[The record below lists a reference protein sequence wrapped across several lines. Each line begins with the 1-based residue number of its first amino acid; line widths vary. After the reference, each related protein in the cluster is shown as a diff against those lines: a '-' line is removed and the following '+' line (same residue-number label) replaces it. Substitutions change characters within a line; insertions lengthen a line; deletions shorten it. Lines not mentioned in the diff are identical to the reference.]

1 VIWLAVEPTDMRCGF
16 DRLAERV
23 RVVVGQSTLSG
34 QLFVFGSRRGRRL
47 RILVWDRRV
56 GYSRQIVTAKGVDSV
71 SNRPSIIDN
80 DGSSHGRSLF
90 MAETTS
96 AEASG
101 EGMRGSQANTDN
113 KLQAKSVLTKIA
125 AFVADRNI
133 PFLVCSIGMIVMLL
147 WAGKFKM
154 TAPGAEGI
162 IPLVTNSPLT
172 SWQFKIFGPYIL
184 GDIIGATEWT
194 AAILLIIGYFKPKAG
209 ILGGI
214 ILVGMFFTTSSMLIT
229 TPDDTVVVHGI
240 HYMNNLGLFLFK
252 DIISFGVAFYLISYY
267 GRKAIMAENQ
277 R

>member
-1 VIWLAVEPTDMRCGF
+1 MT
-16 DRLAERV
+16 
-23 RVVVGQSTLSG
+23 
-34 QLFVFGSRRGRRL
+34 
-47 RILVWDRRV
+47 
-56 GYSRQIVTAKGVDSV
+56 
-71 SNRPSIIDN
+71 
-80 DGSSHGRSLF
+80 
-90 MAETTS
+90 ETTS
-96 AEASG
+96 AETSG
-101 EGMRGSQANTDN
+101 DSVRGSQANTGN
-113 KLQAKSVLTKIA
+113 KLQAKSVLTRIA

-162 IPLVTNSPLT
+162 IPLVSNSPLT
-172 SWQFKIFGPYIL
+172 SWQFKVFGPYIL
-184 GDIIGATEWT
+184 GDMIGATEWT

-209 ILGGI
+209 IVGGI

-229 TPDDTVVVHGI
+229 TPDDTIVVHGI

-252 DIISFGVAFYLISYY
+252 DIISFGVAFYLISSY

>member
-1 VIWLAVEPTDMRCGF
+1 MIEP
-16 DRLAERV
+16 
-23 RVVVGQSTLSG
+23 
-34 QLFVFGSRRGRRL
+34 
-47 RILVWDRRV
+47 
-56 GYSRQIVTAKGVDSV
+56 
-71 SNRPSIIDN
+71 
-80 DGSSHGRSLF
+80 
-90 MAETTS
+90 TS

-101 EGMRGSQANTDN
+101 DGVRGSQANTGN
-113 KLQAKSVLTKIA
+113 ELQAKSVLTKIA

-133 PFLVCSIGMIVMLL
+133 PFLVCSIGMIVMLV

-162 IPLVTNSPLT
+162 IPLVSSSPLT
-172 SWQFKIFGPYIL
+172 SWQFKVFGPYIL
-184 GDIIGATEWT
+184 GDMIGATEWT

-209 ILGGI
+209 IVAGI
-214 ILVGMFFTTSSMLIT
+214 ILVGMFFTTSTMLIT
-229 TPDDTVVVHGI
+229 TPDDTIVVHGI

>member
-1 VIWLAVEPTDMRCGF
+1 MSEPT
-16 DRLAERV
+16 
-23 RVVVGQSTLSG
+23 
-34 QLFVFGSRRGRRL
+34 
-47 RILVWDRRV
+47 
-56 GYSRQIVTAKGVDSV
+56 
-71 SNRPSIIDN
+71 
-80 DGSSHGRSLF
+80 
-90 MAETTS
+90 S
-96 AEASG
+96 AGASG
-101 EGMRGSQANTDN
+101 VGARGSQANTGN
-113 KLQAKSVLTKIA
+113 GLQAKSVLTKIA
-125 AFVADRNI
+125 AVVADRNI

-162 IPLVTNSPLT
+162 LPLVTHSPLI
-172 SWQFKIFGPYIL
+172 SWQFKVFGPYL
-184 GDIIGATEWT
+184 GSDIIGATEWT

-209 ILGGI
+209 ILGGM
-214 ILVGMFFTTSSMLIT
+214 ILVGMFFTTSTMLIT

>member
-1 VIWLAVEPTDMRCGF
+1 MT
-16 DRLAERV
+16 
-23 RVVVGQSTLSG
+23 
-34 QLFVFGSRRGRRL
+34 
-47 RILVWDRRV
+47 
-56 GYSRQIVTAKGVDSV
+56 
-71 SNRPSIIDN
+71 
-80 DGSSHGRSLF
+80 
-90 MAETTS
+90 ETTS

-172 SWQFKIFGPYIL
+172 RWQFKIFGPYIL

-209 ILGGI
+209 

-267 GRKAIMAENQ
+267 GRKAIMAEN
-277 R
+277 